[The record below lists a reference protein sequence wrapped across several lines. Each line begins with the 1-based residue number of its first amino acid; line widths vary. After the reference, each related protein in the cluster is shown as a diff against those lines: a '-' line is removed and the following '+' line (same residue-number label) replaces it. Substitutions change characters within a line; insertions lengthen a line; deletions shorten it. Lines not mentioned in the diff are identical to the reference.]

1 MAKPL
6 LDDELWNLI
15 EPLIPKKR
23 RRFRYPGRKPMC
35 GWAAFP
41 SILFVLPTGITG
53 EYLTNDMG
61 CRAGMTGWPI
71 L

>member
-23 RRFRYPGRKPMC
+23 RRFRYPCRKPIC
-35 GWAAFP
+35 DRVALTG
-41 SILFVLPTGITG
+41 ILFVL
-53 EYLTNDMG
+53 
-61 CRAGMTGWPI
+61 
-71 L
+71 